1 MEIDTTNRGF
11 IVITLED
18 RNGRSY
24 TVQES
29 SLADTNAIW
38 LGTNER
44 IHLDIDQAA
53 ELAKILNHFV
63 EQGDLRGLKTA
74 T

>member
-53 ELAKILNHFV
+53 ELAKILKNFD
-63 EQGDLRGLKTA
+63 EKDDLP
-74 T
+74 